1 MVTFQKVWSWNE
13 FEKFIVFS
21 TIRLKGAKNFFM
33 REILEVFYFS
43 STFIVVKWKAFKKDF
58 WEILVLSKYFQSLRI
73 KFIISLYISFWLANV
88 LEEVTLGC
96 RNIQSGKFVRNIP
109 EWDAIEIQVI
119 GATVPLLKKWRFSL
133 RISSVNVTKSSF
145 LRIWSHSLKKSLMQN
160 FIFCADSR
168 INAGKLLL
176 VKCSQPLSNWIKK
189 SSLFCF
195 CKLLYLLDLKICFYL
210 KRARSWLE
218 VRVKFSRY
226 SMKSFQRALVGF
238 NNFWIHFI
246 FIKFNW
252 VSV

>member
-1 MVTFQKVWSWNE
+1 M
-13 FEKFIVFS
+13 
-21 TIRLKGAKNFFM
+21 
-33 REILEVFYFS
+33 
-43 STFIVVKWKAFKKDF
+43 
-58 WEILVLSKYFQSLRI
+58 
-73 KFIISLYISFWLANV
+73 
-88 LEEVTLGC
+88 
-96 RNIQSGKFVRNIP
+96 
-109 EWDAIEIQVI
+109 
-119 GATVPLLKKWRFSL
+119 
-133 RISSVNVTKSSF
+133 TKSSF

-226 SMKSFQRALVGF
+226 SMKSFQRALVGL

-252 VSV
+252 VSMSKIPSPPIVVRTPPPSLYKEEGGGGGRGFGGLTSSYLAIRVGMKYFF